1 MAVVRITDGKGG
13 CCNCAE
19 QTGCSCGSNPCG
31 LQCQV
36 QSGIADIC
44 GFPKFTSDNPPTAA
58 DDPPVA
64 YYSKSISGSMAIGEG
79 PSLSQQPC
87 DNATNPNSW
96 SANATCQSL
105 GCVCGVFS
113 YSATLKPTGP
123 GSTPGTV
130 NYVAT
135 ISSACGSTPA
145 TAQISGLF
153 KVWNDGDTHDI
164 GIGAYAR
171 PTVFLALCTFVDCVG
186 DLGTNVYVSDNTVPQ
201 FNDTWSANAS
211 YDSGT
216 CAFTSSDTSS
226 RDYDD
231 NILFP
236 SGGGTPVGSPP
247 GNLFT
252 GPSYG
257 GPCFSQIVSGENE
270 RTTSGTNACF
280 ADGYPT
286 LGSGYAIAEG
296 TITENMSSES
306 TAGDAVARAIS
317 GGSYSPAPN
326 CSVGTSFITPYSYSS
341 SNPFSFGF
349 QKAQTRACVSGL
361 VIGHTYQV
369 TIGIYQRVLGSGGT
383 YEPSGNIVLTIT
395 ADAASDCT
403 PWQDIP
409 LSYGIETMAGSC
421 SVVAL

>member
-31 LQCQV
+31 LQCQT

-87 DNATNPNSW
+87 NQATMPNFWAAS
-96 SANATCQSL
+96 ATCNSL
-105 GCVCGVFS
+105 GCVCGVFNYTAS
-113 YSATLKPTGP
+113 LSPNGP
-123 GSTPGTV
+123 GATAGTV
-130 NYVAT
+130 RYVAV
-135 ISSACGSTPA
+135 INSTCSGIAA
-145 TAQISGLF
+145 TAQISGLGHS
-153 KVWNDGDTHDI
+153 WADGDTHDI
-164 GIGAYAR
+164 GVGAYAR

-186 DLGTNVYVSDNTVPQ
+186 NLGTNVYVSDTTVPQ
-201 FNDTWSANAS
+201 FNDTWAAS
-211 YDSGT
+211 GTYDSGT
-216 CAFTSSDTSS
+216 CALTSSDTSE

-231 NILFP
+231 SVSFP

-247 GNLFT
+247 GGLLS

-257 GPCFSQIVSGENE
+257 GPCFSQTVGGDNE
-270 RTTSGTNACF
+270 RTSSGTNACF

-296 TITENMSSES
+296 TVTESMSSES
-306 TAGDAVARAIS
+306 TAQDAVARATS
-317 GGSYSPAPN
+317 GGSYSAAPN
-326 CSVGTSFITPYSYSS
+326 CSVGTSFITPYSYAS

-349 QKAQTRACVSGL
+349 QKAQTRACVIGL
-361 VIGHTYQV
+361 VIGHSYQV
-369 TIGIYQRVLGSGGT
+369 TIGLYQRVLGSGGV
-383 YEPSGNIVLTIT
+383 YEPSASIVLTIT
-395 ADAASDCT
+395 ADATSDCT
-403 PWQDIP
+403 PWQDITM
-409 LSYGIETMAGSC
+409 SYGIETMAGSC